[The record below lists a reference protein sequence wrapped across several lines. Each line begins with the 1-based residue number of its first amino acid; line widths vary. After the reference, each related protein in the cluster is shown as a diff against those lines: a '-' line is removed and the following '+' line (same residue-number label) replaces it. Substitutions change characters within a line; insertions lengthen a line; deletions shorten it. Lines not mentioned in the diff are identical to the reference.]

1 MCADAASSFY
11 AGETVNAPD
20 IRCSHI
26 VRGRIPQALG
36 KKASE
41 LLECEK
47 TQFYQRLAFAFT
59 IPTIYETING
69 QKLELCVG
77 GVRNYSD
84 LNLYRSTKGLEK
96 FSCFIGWR
104 VRICSNQVLTGEE
117 LSSLWKFQILVNSIE
132 MCLTC
137 LTISILPKKSI

>member
-1 MCADAASSFY
+1 MQPVLLCR
-11 AGETVNAPD
+11 ETVNAPD

-26 VRGRIPQALG
+26 VRGRTPQSLG

-84 LNLYRSTKGLEK
+84 LNLYRSTKVWRNSLALLGGVFAFVAIRYSQEK
-96 FSCFIGWR
+96 
-104 VRICSNQVLTGEE
+104 E
-117 LSSLWKFQILVNSIE
+117 LSSLWKFQILVNSTE